1 MTGTAFQLF
10 PANKKALS
18 LAVVSACFFGV
29 PAEAEDVTERVRGF
43 FCDAKQDQVAF
54 LTVQAEGEN
63 EEMAADA
70 VNKSIAKA
78 SCAYYLP
85 ATAIPTGEH
94 TVMDRGLVF
103 KLESYVFLPEKVER
117 WRGTVLGSL
126 RVTAQKQDI

>member
-1 MTGTAFQLF
+1 MTGTVFQLF
-10 PANKKALS
+10 PTCKTRLALA
-18 LAVVSACFFGV
+18 LASACFV
-29 PAEAEDVTERVRGF
+29 VAPAGADDAAERVRGF

-54 LTVQAEGEN
+54 LTKQAEGEN
-63 EEMAADA
+63 EEMAANA
-70 VNKSIAKA
+70 VNKGIAKM

-126 RVTAQKQDI
+126 QAAAQKQDI

>member
-1 MTGTAFQLF
+1 MTGRSYSHF
-10 PANKKALS
+10 PANWKALS
-18 LAVVSACFFGV
+18 LAVAAACSLVV
-29 PAEAEDVTERVRGF
+29 PAGAEDATERVRGF

-54 LTVQAEGEN
+54 LTIQAEGEN
-63 EEMAADA
+63 EEMAANA
-70 VNKSIAKA
+70 VNKSIAKM

-85 ATAIPTGEH
+85 ASALPTGEH

-126 RVTAQKQDI
+126 QAAAQKQDI